1 MVRQKMSRL
10 APELARPS
18 SADYSRV
25 QILRKIKRD
34 KNQLSV
40 QSYLKKPKK
49 KVINTQDSFHTA
61 NKSSD
66 ATLNQIV
73 VLLFLLIVVSF
84 GKSIPILGAAEFK

>member
-1 MVRQKMSRL
+1 MLALLNLVHNVYVCVVSQKMSRL
-10 APELARPS
+10 ATELARPS

-49 KVINTQDSFHTA
+49 KVINTQDSLQ
-61 NKSSD
+61 SSTVI
-66 ATLNQIV
+66 ARPGCYPN
-73 VLLFLLIVVSF
+73 
-84 GKSIPILGAAEFK
+84 

>member
-25 QILRKIKRD
+25 LILRKIKRD

-49 KVINTQDSFHTA
+49 KVINTQDS
-61 NKSSD
+61 
-66 ATLNQIV
+66 LQV
-73 VLLFLLIVVSF
+73 VM
-84 GKSIPILGAAEFK
+84 AEFESRPLMADGCSKKTI